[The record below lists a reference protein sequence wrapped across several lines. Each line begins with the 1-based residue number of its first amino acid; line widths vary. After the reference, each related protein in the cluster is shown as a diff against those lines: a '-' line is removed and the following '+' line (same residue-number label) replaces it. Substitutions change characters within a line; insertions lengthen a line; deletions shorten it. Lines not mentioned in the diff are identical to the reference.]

1 GEDKPLLPVPP
12 ILAVRRHWEVRHAAA
27 GRVPAC
33 DAFET
38 HPKREK
44 QSHDFSIWE
53 ER

>member
-1 GEDKPLLPVPP
+1 GEDEPLLPVPP
-12 ILAVRRHWEVRHAAA
+12 VLAIWRCREVRHTTP
-27 GRVPAC
+27 GRVPC

-38 HPKREK
+38 RPKREK